1 MTLPDIFP
9 QGVENFVE
17 KMWNNSER
25 KAKMDINT
33 EGQNILHVEINK
45 EVRRSYIEYAM
56 SVIVSRALPDV
67 RDGLKPVHRRILY
80 SMYTDNLTHDKPYRK
95 SATTVGNV
103 LGHYHPHGDAAVY
116 DSMVRLAQPFSL
128 RYPLVD
134 GHGNFGN
141 IDGDGAAAYRYTEA
155 RMSKIASEML
165 TDIEK
170 DVVNFSPN
178 FDNKLKEPDVL
189 PSGFPNLLVNGS
201 VGIAVGM
208 ATNIPPHNLNEVIDG
223 TIYLMD
229 NPNCEILELIQFI
242 KGPDFPTY
250 ATIYGTSGIKQAYL
264 TGKGHV
270 MVRAKYHIEEHNGR
284 KSIVYTELPYQ
295 VNKSNLV
302 KTIADLV
309 NDKRI
314 EGISDIRDE
323 SGRNGMRL
331 VVDLK
336 RDANELIIV
345 NLLYKYTQLQDT
357 CAMNMLALVNG
368 EPKTL
373 NLKQILSY
381 YIKHREEVTTR
392 RVTFDLNKARA
403 KEHIW
408 QGYKIALDNIDE
420 VIKIIRGS
428 KTVAESKE
436 NLIARFSF
444 SDAQAQAIVELPLGK
459 LSGMEQDNIMAELD
473 RLVKLIAELEGI
485 LADEQKILGIVK
497 EELSEIKRKFG
508 DERRTLIEE
517 AEDDIVLEDLIEKH
531 KCLITTTRDGYIKR
545 LPVDTY
551 TAQNRGGK
559 GINAMTTKEEDNV
572 QDMFVSHSHNY
583 LFMFTNMGKLFIKK
597 CYQIPEGSRTSKGT
611 HINNI
616 LPLREGEKITAF
628 ISVAKINTDEVLIM
642 TTEKGMIKRCKLN
655 LFRHIR
661 ANGVTAMKLRD
672 DDRLLFVS
680 KTDGDG
686 DIFVAA
692 SNGQALRFSESR
704 VRVMSRIA
712 GGVRAIRLLDGERVV
727 GAIAIPKSD
736 TGFEKTLLTI
746 TENGFGKRCSFD
758 LFNEKGRGGKGM
770 RCHKLTEKTGA
781 LAGIAAVLES
791 DDVMLM
797 TDGGMLIRTVVEQ
810 ISESSRSASGVIV
823 MRLAENSKLIGFER
837 IKKEE
842 EAENEA
848 LPENDGE
855 ELETLEGDDVEDEV
869 EEDVDEAEAE
879 DEDVEED
886 EDEE

>member
-1 MTLPDIFP
+1 
-9 QGVENFVE
+9 
-17 KMWNNSER
+17 
-25 KAKMDINT
+25 MDINT

-45 EVRRSYIEYAM
+45 EVKRSYIEYAM

-80 SMYTDNLTHDKPYRK
+80 SMYEDNLTHDKPFRK

-141 IDGDGAAAYRYTEA
+141 VDGDGAAAYRYTEA

-208 ATNIPPHNLNEVIDG
+208 ATYIPPHNLCEVIDG
-223 TIYLMD
+223 AIYLME
-229 NPNCEILELIQFI
+229 NPNCEIFDIMQFI

-270 MVRAKYHIEEHNGR
+270 MVRAKYHMEEHHSK
-284 KSIVYTELPYQ
+284 KSIVYTEIPYQ

-323 SGRNGMRL
+323 SGRNGMRI

-336 RDANELIIV
+336 RDANEMIV
-345 NLLYKYTQLQDT
+345 INLLYKYTQLQDT

-373 NLKQILSY
+373 NLKQILYY
-381 YIKHREEVTTR
+381 YIKHREEVVTR
-392 RVTFDLNKARA
+392 RITFDLNRAKA

-420 VIKIIRGS
+420 VIKIIRAS
-428 KTVAESKE
+428 KTVAEAKQA
-436 NLIARFSF
+436 LILRFELTDVQS
-444 SDAQAQAIVELPLGK
+444 QAIVELPLGK
-459 LSGMEQDNIMAELD
+459 LSSMEVDNILAELD
-473 RLVKLIAELEGI
+473 RLMKLIAELEEI
-485 LADEQKILGIVK
+485 LSDETKIFEIIK
-497 EELSEIKRKFG
+497 EEMLEIKRRYG
-508 DERRTLIEE
+508 DERRTSIEE
-517 AEDDIVLEDLIEKH
+517 VEDDIVLEDLIERH
-531 KCLITTTRDGYIKR
+531 KCLITTTHDGYIKR
-545 LPVDTY
+545 IPVDTY
-551 TAQNRGGK
+551 ESQNRGGK
-559 GINAMTTKEEDNV
+559 GVNAMKTKEEDSV
-572 QDMFVSHSHNY
+572 KDIFVSHSHNY
-583 LFMFTNMGKLFIKK
+583 LFMFTSLGRLYIKK
-597 CYQIPEGSRTSKGT
+597 CYQIPEGTRTSKGT

-616 LPLREGEKITAF
+616 LPLSEGEKITAF
-628 ISVAKINTDEVLIM
+628 ISVAKINTDEVLVM
-642 TTEKGMIKRCKLN
+642 TTEKGMIKRCPLSS
-655 LFRHIR
+655 FRHIR
-661 ANGVTAMKLRD
+661 NKGIIAIKLND
-672 DDRLLFVS
+672 DDKLLFVN
-680 KTDGDG
+680 KTDGNSE
-686 DIFVAA
+686 IFIAA
-692 SNGQALRFSESR
+692 SNGQALKFSEKR
-704 VRVMSRIA
+704 VRVMGRTSR
-712 GGVRAIRLLDGERVV
+712 GVRAIKLETGEKVV
-727 GAIAIPKSD
+727 GSLAIKPNEN
-736 TGFEKTLLTI
+736 GEYERMLLTL
-746 TENGFGKRCSFD
+746 TENGFGKRCDFK
-758 LFNEKGRGGKGM
+758 LFAEKNRGGKGM
-770 RCHKLTEKTGA
+770 RCHKLTEKTGS
-781 LAGIAAVLES
+781 LAGIEAVEDT

-810 ISESSRSASGVIV
+810 ISVSGRSASGVIV
-823 MRLAENSKLIGFER
+823 MRLNGVSKIIGFER
-837 IKKEE
+837 IKREE
-842 EAENEA
+842 DAEKEA
-848 LPENDGE
+848 LEENDGE
-855 ELETLEGDDVEDEV
+855 ELEIVED
-869 EEDVDEAEAE
+869 DID
-879 DEDVEED
+879 DVEED
-886 EDEE
+886 IQDTDEDITDDENEEESEE

>member
-1 MTLPDIFP
+1 
-9 QGVENFVE
+9 
-17 KMWNNSER
+17 
-25 KAKMDINT
+25 MDINT

-45 EVRRSYIEYAM
+45 EVKRSYIEYAM

-80 SMYTDNLTHDKPYRK
+80 SMHTDNLTHDKPFRK

-141 IDGDGAAAYRYTEA
+141 VDGDGAAAYRYTEA

-189 PSGFPNLLVNGS
+189 PAAFPNLLVNGS

-208 ATNIPPHNLNEVIDG
+208 ATYIPPHNLTEVIDG
-223 TIYLMD
+223 AIYLMD
-229 NPNCEILELIQFI
+229 HPDCEILELMQFV

-270 MVRAKYHIEEHNGR
+270 MVRAKYHIEERNNR
-284 KSIVYTELPYQ
+284 KSIVYTEIPYQ

-302 KTIADLV
+302 KSIADLV
-309 NDKRI
+309 KDKRVD
-314 EGISDIRDE
+314 GISDIRDE
-323 SGRNGMRL
+323 SGRDGMRI

-336 RDANELIIV
+336 RDANELIVV

-357 CAMNMLALVNG
+357 CAMNMLALVHG

-373 NLKQILSY
+373 NLKQILSH
-381 YIKHREEVTTR
+381 YIRHREEVVTR
-392 RVTFDLNKARA
+392 RITFDLNKARA

-408 QGYKIALDNIDE
+408 QGYRIALDNIDE
-420 VIKIIRGS
+420 VISIIRGS
-428 KTVAESKE
+428 STVANARE
-436 NLIARFSF
+436 NLIARFEF
-444 SDAQAQAIVELPLGK
+444 TEAQAQAIVELPLGK
-459 LSGMEQDNIMAELD
+459 LSSMEVDNILAELD
-473 RLVKLIAELEGI
+473 RLMKLIAELEDI
-485 LADEQKILGIVK
+485 LAHEEKIFDIIRDEMN
-497 EELSEIKRKFG
+497 EIKRKYG

-517 AEDDIVLEDLIEKH
+517 AEDDIVLEDLIERH
-531 KCLITTTRDGYIKR
+531 KCLITTTHDGYIKR

-559 GINAMTTKEEDNV
+559 GINAMTTKEEDSV
-572 QDMFVSHSHNY
+572 KDLFISHSHNY

-616 LPLREGEKITAF
+616 LPLQEGEKITAF

-642 TTEKGMIKRCKLN
+642 ATEKGMIKRTPLN

-661 ANGVTAMKLRD
+661 ANGVTAIKLSED
-672 DDRLLFVS
+672 DKLLFVS
-680 KTDGDG
+680 KTDGNG
-686 DIFVAA
+686 NIFVATSA
-692 SNGQALRFSESR
+692 GQALKFSESR
-704 VRVMSRIA
+704 VRIMGRLA
-712 GGVRAIRLLDGERVV
+712 RGVRAIRLSEGARVV
-727 GAIAIPKSD
+727 GCLSIAKD
-736 TGFEKTLLTI
+736 EEKMLLTL
-746 TENGFGKRCSFD
+746 TENGLGKKCSFD
-758 LFNEKGRGGKGM
+758 LFAEKGRGGKGM
-770 RCHKLTEKTGA
+770 RCHKLSDRTGE
-781 LAGIAAVLES
+781 LVGIAAVKED

-797 TDGGMLIRTVVEQ
+797 TDGGMLIRTVVSQ
-810 ISESSRSASGVIV
+810 ISTSGRSAAGVIV
-823 MRLAENSKLIGFER
+823 MRLSEGSKIIGFER
-837 IKKEE
+837 IKNEG
-842 EAENEA
+842 EAESEA
-848 LPENDGE
+848 LEENDGE
-855 ELETLEGDDVEDEV
+855 ELLTVDGDDLPDDLPEEDLPDD
-869 EEDVDEAEAE
+869 EEDVDE
-879 DEDVEED
+879 EED
-886 EDEE
+886 EEEEDEEENNE

>member
-1 MTLPDIFP
+1 VGKLWKRYKK
-9 QGVENFVE
+9 EE
-17 KMWNNSER
+17 
-25 KAKMDINT
+25 KMDINT

-45 EVRRSYIEYAM
+45 EVKRSYIEYAM

-80 SMYTDNLTHDKPYRK
+80 SMHEDNLTHDKPFRK

-141 IDGDGAAAYRYTEA
+141 VDGDGAAAYRYTEA

-189 PSGFPNLLVNGS
+189 PAGFPNLLVNGS

-208 ATNIPPHNLNEVIDG
+208 ATYIPPHNLNEVIDG
-223 TIYLMD
+223 AIYLME
-229 NPNCEILELIQFI
+229 NPNCEILELMQFI

-270 MVRAKYHIEEHNGR
+270 MVRAKYHIEEHGAK
-284 KSIVYTELPYQ
+284 KSIVYTEIPYQ

-302 KTIADLV
+302 KTIGDLV

-314 EGISDIRDE
+314 EGISDVRDE
-323 SGRNGMRL
+323 SGRAGMRI

-336 RDANELIIV
+336 RDVNEMIIV
-345 NLLYKYTQLQDT
+345 NLLYKLTQLQDT

-373 NLKQILSY
+373 NLKQMLHY
-381 YIKHREEVTTR
+381 YIKHRQEVVTR

-420 VIKIIRGS
+420 VISIIRGS

-436 NLIARFSF
+436 NLIARFAF
-444 SDAQAQAIVELPLGK
+444 TDIQAQAIVELPLGK
-459 LSGMEQDNIMAELD
+459 LSGMEVENILAELD
-473 RLVKLIAELEGI
+473 RLMKLIAELEGI
-485 LADEQKILGIVK
+485 LADESKIIAIIRD
-497 EELSEIKRKFG
+497 EMNEIKRRYG
-508 DERRTLIEE
+508 DERRTIIEE
-517 AEDDIVLEDLIEKH
+517 AENDIVLEDLIERH
-531 KCLITTTRDGYIKR
+531 KCLITTTHDGYIKR

-551 TAQNRGGK
+551 EAQNRGGK
-559 GINAMTTKEEDNV
+559 GINAMKTKEEDSV
-572 QDMFVSHSHNY
+572 KDLFVSHSHNY
-583 LFMFTNMGKLFIKK
+583 LFMFTNLGRLYIKK
-597 CYQIPEGSRTSKGT
+597 CYEIPEGSRTSKGT

-616 LPLREGEKITAF
+616 LPLLEGEKITAF
-628 ISVAKINTDEVLIM
+628 ISVAKINTDEVLVM
-642 TTEKGMIKRCKLN
+642 TTEKGMIKRCPLSA
-655 LFRHIR
+655 FRHIR
-661 ANGVTAMKLRD
+661 AKGVIAIKLNEGD
-672 DDRLLFVS
+672 NLLYVN
-680 KTDGDG
+680 KTEGDSE
-686 DIFVAA
+686 IFVAA
-692 SNGQALRFSESR
+692 SNGQALKFAESR
-704 VRVMSRIA
+704 VRVMGRTSR
-712 GGVRAIRLLDGERVV
+712 GVRAIRLGEGEKVV
-727 GAIAIPKSD
+727 GCLAIKPDENGNYAK
-736 TGFEKTLLTI
+736 KLLTL
-746 TENGFGKRCSFD
+746 TENGFGKRCDFA
-758 LFNEKGRGGKGM
+758 LFAEKNRGGKGM

-781 LAGIAAVLES
+781 LAGIAAVDDT

-810 ISESSRSASGVIV
+810 ISVSGRSASGVIV
-823 MRLAENSKLIGFER
+823 MRLADGAKIIGFER
-837 IKKEE
+837 IKREE
-842 EAENEA
+842 EAEQEA

-855 ELETLEGDDVEDEV
+855 ELIEVGDDVPEEEEADDEP
-869 EEDVDEAEAE
+869 DEADEADDAD
-879 DEDVEED
+879 DEEED
-886 EDEE
+886 EDESEE

>member
-1 MTLPDIFP
+1 
-9 QGVENFVE
+9 
-17 KMWNNSER
+17 MW
-25 KAKMDINT
+25 KKTKKGKILMDINT

-45 EVRRSYIEYAM
+45 EVKRSYIEYAM

-80 SMYTDNLTHDKPYRK
+80 SMHEDNLTHDKPFRK

-141 IDGDGAAAYRYTEA
+141 VDGDGAAAYRYTEA

-165 TDIEK
+165 TDIDK
-170 DVVNFSPN
+170 DVVDFSPN

-189 PSGFPNLLVNGS
+189 PSAFPNLLVNGS

-208 ATNIPPHNLNEVIDG
+208 ATYIPPHNLCEVIDG
-223 TIYLMD
+223 AIYLMD
-229 NPNCEILELIQFI
+229 NPNCEILDLMQFI

-270 MVRAKYHIEEHNGR
+270 MVRAKYHIEERNNK
-284 KSIVYTELPYQ
+284 KSIVYTEIPYQ

-323 SGRNGMRL
+323 SGRNGMRV

-336 RDANELIIV
+336 RDANDMIIV

-373 NLKQILSY
+373 NLKQMLHY
-381 YIKHREEVTTR
+381 YVKHREEVVTR
-392 RVTFDLNKARA
+392 RVTYDLNKARA

-420 VIKIIRGS
+420 VISIIRGS
-428 KTVAESKE
+428 KTVAEAKE
-436 NLIARFSF
+436 NLIARFAF
-444 SDAQAQAIVELPLGK
+444 SDIQAQAIVELPLGK
-459 LSGMEQDNIMAELD
+459 LSSMEVDNILAELD
-473 RLVKLIAELEGI
+473 RLMKLIAELEGI
-485 LADEQKILGIVK
+485 LADETKILAIIK
-497 EELSEIKRKFG
+497 DEMLEIKRKYG

-517 AEDDIVLEDLIEKH
+517 AENDIILEDLIERH
-531 KCLITTTRDGYIKR
+531 KCLITTTHDGYIKR

-551 TAQNRGGK
+551 EAQNRGGK
-559 GINAMTTKEEDNV
+559 GINAMKTKEEDSV
-572 QDMFVSHSHNY
+572 KDLFVSHSHNY
-583 LFMFTNMGKLFIKK
+583 LFMFTNAGRLYIKK
-597 CYQIPEGSRTSKGT
+597 CYEIPEGSRTSKGT

-616 LPLREGEKITAF
+616 LPLQEGEKITAF
-628 ISVAKINTDEVLIM
+628 ISVAKINTDEVLTM
-642 TTEKGMIKRCKLN
+642 TTEKGMIKRCPLSA
-655 LFRHIR
+655 FRHIR
-661 ANGVTAMKLRD
+661 AKGVIAIKLNEGD
-672 DDRLLFVS
+672 QLLFVN
-680 KTDGDG
+680 KTDGNSE
-686 DIFVAA
+686 IFVAA
-692 SNGQALRFSESR
+692 SNGQALKFSEKR
-704 VRVMSRIA
+704 VRVMGRTSR
-712 GGVRAIRLLDGERVV
+712 GVRAIRLAEGEKVV
-727 GAIAIPKSD
+727 GCLSIKPEEDGTYSKM
-736 TGFEKTLLTI
+736 LLTL
-746 TENGFGKRCSFD
+746 TENGFGKRCDFA
-758 LFNEKGRGGKGM
+758 LFAEKGRGGKGM

-781 LAGIAAVLES
+781 LAGIAAVEDT

-797 TDGGMLIRTVVEQ
+797 TEGGMLIRTVVAQ
-810 ISESSRSASGVIV
+810 ISVSGRSASGVIV
-823 MRLAENSKLIGFER
+823 MRLADGSKIIGFER
-837 IKKEE
+837 IKREE
-842 EAENEA
+842 EAEKEA

-855 ELETLEGDDVEDEV
+855 ELVEVGDDVPEDEEDV
-869 EEDVDEAEAE
+869 EEPDDEVDEAEE
-879 DEDVEED
+879 DEEED
-886 EDEE
+886 EETEE

>member
-1 MTLPDIFP
+1 
-9 QGVENFVE
+9 
-17 KMWNNSER
+17 
-25 KAKMDINT
+25 MDINT

-45 EVRRSYIEYAM
+45 EVKRSYIEYAM

-80 SMYTDNLTHDKPYRK
+80 SMHTDNLTHDKPFRK

-141 IDGDGAAAYRYTEA
+141 VDGDGAAAYRYTEA

-189 PSGFPNLLVNGS
+189 PAAFPNLLVNGS

-208 ATNIPPHNLNEVIDG
+208 ATYIPPHNLTEVIDG
-223 TIYLMD
+223 AIYLMD
-229 NPNCEILELIQFI
+229 HPDCEILELMQFI

-270 MVRAKYHIEEHNGR
+270 MVRAKYHIEERNNR
-284 KSIVYTELPYQ
+284 KSIVYTEIPYQ

-302 KTIADLV
+302 KSIADLV
-309 NDKRI
+309 KDKRVD
-314 EGISDIRDE
+314 GIADIRDE
-323 SGRNGMRL
+323 SGRDGMRI

-336 RDANELIIV
+336 RDANELIVV

-357 CAMNMLALVNG
+357 CAMNMLALVHG

-373 NLKQILSY
+373 NLKQILSH
-381 YIKHREEVTTR
+381 YIRHREEVVTR
-392 RVTFDLNKARA
+392 RITFDLNKARA

-408 QGYKIALDNIDE
+408 QGYRIALDNIDE
-420 VIKIIRGS
+420 VISIIRGS
-428 KTVAESKE
+428 STVANARE
-436 NLIARFSF
+436 NLIARFEF
-444 SDAQAQAIVELPLGK
+444 TEAQAQAIVELPLGK
-459 LSGMEQDNIMAELD
+459 LSSMEVDNILAELD
-473 RLVKLIAELEGI
+473 RLMKLIAELEDI
-485 LADEQKILGIVK
+485 LAHEDKIFDIIRN
-497 EELSEIKRKFG
+497 EMNEIKRKYG

-517 AEDDIVLEDLIEKH
+517 AEDDIVLEDLIERH
-531 KCLITTTRDGYIKR
+531 KCLITTTHDGYIKR

-559 GINAMTTKEEDNV
+559 GINAMTTKEEDSV
-572 QDMFVSHSHNY
+572 KDLFVSHSHNY
-583 LFMFTNMGKLFIKK
+583 LFMFTNKGKLFIKK

-616 LPLREGEKITAF
+616 LPLQEGEKITAF
-628 ISVAKINTDEVLIM
+628 ISVAKINTDEVLVM
-642 TTEKGMIKRCKLN
+642 ATERGMIKRTPLN

-661 ANGVTAMKLRD
+661 ANGVTAIRLD
-672 DDRLLFVS
+672 EGDNLLFVS
-680 KTDGDG
+680 KTDGEG
-686 DIFVAA
+686 DIFVATSA
-692 SNGQALRFSESR
+692 GQALKFAETR
-704 VRVMSRIA
+704 VRVMGRLA
-712 GGVRAIRLLDGERVV
+712 RGVRAIRLTEGARVV
-727 GAIAIPKSD
+727 GCLSIRKD
-736 TGFEKTLLTI
+736 EEKMLLTL
-746 TENGFGKRCSFD
+746 TENGLGKRCAFD
-758 LFNEKGRGGKGM
+758 LFAEKGRGGKGM
-770 RCHKLTEKTGA
+770 RCHKLSERTGD
-781 LAGIAAVLES
+781 LVGIAAVKED

-797 TDGGMLIRTVVEQ
+797 TDGGMLIRTVVSQ
-810 ISESSRSASGVIV
+810 ISTSGRSAAGVIV
-823 MRLAENSKLIGFER
+823 MRLSEGSKIIGFER
-837 IKKEE
+837 IKNEG
-842 EAENEA
+842 EAESEA
-848 LPENDGE
+848 LEENDGE
-855 ELETLEGDDVEDEV
+855 ELLETDAPETELDDLPED
-869 EEDVDEAEAE
+869 DLPDEADEAD
-879 DEDVEED
+879 DEADEED
-886 EDEE
+886 EE

>member
-1 MTLPDIFP
+1 
-9 QGVENFVE
+9 
-17 KMWNNSER
+17 
-25 KAKMDINT
+25 MDINT

-45 EVRRSYIEYAM
+45 EVKRSYIEYAM

-80 SMYTDNLTHDKPYRK
+80 SMHTDNLTHDKPFRK

-141 IDGDGAAAYRYTEA
+141 VDGDGAAAYRYTEA

-189 PSGFPNLLVNGS
+189 PAAFPNLLVNGS

-208 ATNIPPHNLNEVIDG
+208 ATYIPPHNLTEVIDG
-223 TIYLMD
+223 AIYLMD
-229 NPNCEILELIQFI
+229 HPDCEILDLMQFI

-270 MVRAKYHIEEHNGR
+270 MVRAKYHIEERNNR
-284 KSIVYTELPYQ
+284 KSIVYTEIPYQ

-302 KTIADLV
+302 KSIADLV
-309 NDKRI
+309 KDKRVD
-314 EGISDIRDE
+314 GIADIRDE
-323 SGRNGMRL
+323 SGRDGMRI

-336 RDANELIIV
+336 RDANELIVV

-357 CAMNMLALVNG
+357 CAMNMLALVHG

-373 NLKQILSY
+373 NLKQILSH
-381 YIKHREEVTTR
+381 YIRHREEVVTR
-392 RVTFDLNKARA
+392 RITFDLNKARV

-408 QGYKIALDNIDE
+408 QGYRIALDNIDE
-420 VIKIIRGS
+420 VISIIRGS
-428 KTVAESKE
+428 STVANARE
-436 NLIARFSF
+436 NLIARFEF
-444 SDAQAQAIVELPLGK
+444 TDAQAQAIVELPLGK
-459 LSGMEQDNIMAELD
+459 LSSMEVDNILAELD
-473 RLVKLIAELEGI
+473 RLMKLIAELEDI
-485 LADEQKILGIVK
+485 LAHEDKIFDIIRDEMN
-497 EELSEIKRKFG
+497 EIKRKFG
-508 DERRTLIEE
+508 DDRRTIIEE
-517 AEDDIVLEDLIEKH
+517 AEDDIVLEDLIERH
-531 KCLITTTRDGYIKR
+531 KCLITTTHDGYIKR

-551 TAQNRGGK
+551 SAQNRGGK
-559 GINAMTTKEEDNV
+559 GINAMTTKEEDSV
-572 QDMFVSHSHNY
+572 KDLFVSHSHNY

-616 LPLREGEKITAF
+616 LPLQEGEKITAF

-642 TTEKGMIKRCKLN
+642 ATEKGMIKRTPLN

-661 ANGVTAMKLRD
+661 ANGVTAIRLDEGDK
-672 DDRLLFVS
+672 LLFVS
-680 KTDGDG
+680 KTDGEG
-686 DIFVAA
+686 DIFVATSA
-692 SNGQALRFSESR
+692 GQALKFSESR
-704 VRVMSRIA
+704 VRIMGRLA
-712 GGVRAIRLLDGERVV
+712 RGVRAIRLTEGARVV
-727 GAIAIPKSD
+727 GCLSIRK
-736 TGFEKTLLTI
+736 GEEKMLLTL
-746 TENGFGKRCSFD
+746 TENGLGKRCAFD
-758 LFNEKGRGGKGM
+758 LFAEKGRGGKGM
-770 RCHKLTEKTGA
+770 RCHKLSDRTGD
-781 LAGIAAVLES
+781 LVGIAAVKED

-797 TDGGMLIRTVVEQ
+797 TDGGMLIRTVVAQ
-810 ISESSRSASGVIV
+810 ISTSGRSAAGVIV
-823 MRLAENSKLIGFER
+823 MRLSEGSKIIGFER
-837 IKKEE
+837 IKNEE
-842 EAENEA
+842 EAQSEA
-848 LPENDGE
+848 LEENSGE
-855 ELETLEGDDVEDEV
+855 ELLETDAPETELDDLPD
-869 EEDVDEAEAE
+869 DNLPDEADETDEA
-879 DEDVEED
+879 DEADDEED
-886 EDEE
+886 EE

>member
-1 MTLPDIFP
+1 
-9 QGVENFVE
+9 
-17 KMWNNSER
+17 
-25 KAKMDINT
+25 MDINT

-45 EVRRSYIEYAM
+45 EVKRSYIEYAM

-80 SMYTDNLTHDKPYRK
+80 SMHEDNLTHDKPFRK

-141 IDGDGAAAYRYTEA
+141 VDGDGAAAYRYTEA
-155 RMSKIASEML
+155 RMSKIASEMM

-170 DVVNFSPN
+170 DVVDFSPN

-189 PSGFPNLLVNGS
+189 PSAFPNLLVNGS

-208 ATNIPPHNLNEVIDG
+208 ATNIPPHNLCEVIDG
-223 TIYLMD
+223 AIYLME
-229 NPNCEILELIQFI
+229 NPGCEILDLVQFI

-270 MVRAKYHIEEHNGR
+270 MVRAKYHIEERNGR
-284 KSIVYTELPYQ
+284 KSIVYTEIPYQ

-323 SGRNGMRL
+323 SGRNGMRI

-336 RDANELIIV
+336 RDANEMILV

-373 NLKQILSY
+373 NLKQMLHY
-381 YIKHREEVTTR
+381 YLKHREEVVTR
-392 RVTFDLNKARA
+392 RVTFDLKKARA

-420 VIKIIRGS
+420 VIKIIRAS
-428 KTVAESKE
+428 KTVAEAKTS
-436 NLIARFSF
+436 LIARFDF
-444 SDAQAQAIVELPLGK
+444 SDVQAQAIVELPLGK
-459 LSGMEQDNIMAELD
+459 LSSMEVDNILAELE
-473 RLVKLIAELEGI
+473 RLMKLIAELEGI
-485 LADEQKILGIVK
+485 LADETKIFAIIKDEML
-497 EELSEIKRKFG
+497 EIKRRFG
-508 DERRTLIEE
+508 DERRTVIEE
-517 AEDDIVLEDLIEKH
+517 AEDDIILEDLIERH
-531 KCLITTTRDGYIKR
+531 KCLITTTHDGYIKR
-545 LPVDTY
+545 IPVDTY
-551 TAQNRGGK
+551 EAQNRGGK
-559 GINAMTTKEEDNV
+559 GINAMKTKEEDSV
-572 QDMFVSHSHNY
+572 KDMFVSHSHNY
-583 LFMFTNMGKLFIKK
+583 LFMFTSLGRLYIKK

-616 LPLREGEKITAF
+616 LPLQEDEKITAF
-628 ISVAKINTDEVLIM
+628 ISVSKINTDEVLVM
-642 TTEKGMIKRCKLN
+642 TTEKGMIKRCPLSA
-655 LFRHIR
+655 FRHIR
-661 ANGVTAMKLRD
+661 AKGVIAIKLRED
-672 DDRLLFVS
+672 DKLLFVN
-680 KTDGDG
+680 KTDGDSE
-686 DIFVAA
+686 IFIAA
-692 SNGQALRFSESR
+692 SNGQALKFSEKR
-704 VRVMSRIA
+704 VRVMGRTSS
-712 GGVRAIRLLDGERVV
+712 GVRAIRLAEGEKVVGCLSIKPDGEN
-727 GAIAIPKSD
+727 GAYRKA
-736 TGFEKTLLTI
+736 LLTL
-746 TENGFGKRCSFD
+746 TENGFGKRCDFS
-758 LFNEKGRGGKGM
+758 LFAEKGRGGKGM
-770 RCHKLTEKTGA
+770 RCHKLTEKTGV
-781 LAGIAAVLES
+781 LAGIAAVEET

-797 TDGGMLIRTVVEQ
+797 TDGGMLIRTVVAQ
-810 ISESSRSASGVIV
+810 ISMSGRSASGVIV
-823 MRLAENSKLIGFER
+823 MRLSDGSKIIGFER
-837 IKKEE
+837 IKREE

-855 ELETLEGDDVEDEV
+855 ELDIIGYDVPEDEEADDIE
-869 EEDVDEAEAE
+869 EEDDSDIDESEDEEAE
-879 DEDVEED
+879 DSEE
-886 EDEE
+886 